1 LFPSQ
6 ERCGHHGL
14 TLIEGACHAI
24 DSTVDGRPIGSFG
37 TAGAFSLS
45 KHAGAGVGGF
55 LAIEHARDLPALER
69 LRDQVTV
76 DRNFGASLGIAGHPG
91 PARAPRARQRAAAS
105 APPVALLGRRDLE
118 IVAVGFDHEPSSFAH
133 LSGIAL
139 EPGGPAEPR
148 PTVGHVPEHVASDVA
163 GGASP
168 TRLPLAAWSDRRGR

>member
-1 LFPSQ
+1 MPSCSCSPAALPQRPDLVTGRTHISRRTTTNARPSNRSRAAAPIENAWAFDPREASERLFPSQ

-14 TLIEGACHAI
+14 TLVEGACHAI

-91 PARAPRARQRAAAS
+91 PARAPRAR
-105 APPVALLGRRDLE
+105 
-118 IVAVGFDHEPSSFAH
+118 
-133 LSGIAL
+133 
-139 EPGGPAEPR
+139 
-148 PTVGHVPEHVASDVA
+148 
-163 GGASP
+163 
-168 TRLPLAAWSDRRGR
+168 